1 MTRHLFTALTL
12 CCAAASAHAT
22 PVVLGSATQGSLTV
36 GNAAAVSFSGYDGS
50 ASLATGTLSQGY
62 TGTLTALTAGTISF
76 TYLGYEST
84 FENVFNFNGQHL
96 YQSLFGSGSTLSAN
110 IAAGTVDFGFTSHAF
125 SLFGSDT
132 RTYTNGS
139 NIGSMAFMPAV
150 NTTKYG
156 NFDFVIGFNDK
167 RPGSSAGD
175 RDFDDF
181 VVGVKFVPKITP
193 PAIPEPGTWALM
205 ALGLAGVAVA
215 ARRRA

>member
-1 MTRHLFTALTL
+1 MTRHLISALTL

-22 PVVLGSATQGSLTV
+22 PVVLGSTTQGSLTI

-50 ASLATGTLSQGY
+50 AAKTTGTLSQGY

-76 TYLGYEST
+76 TYLGHEST
-84 FENVFNFNGQHL
+84 FDNVFNFNGQHL
-96 YQSLFGSGSTLSAN
+96 YQSLSTGGTLSAKVG
-110 IAAGTVDFGFTSHAF
+110 AGTVNFGFTSHAWG
-125 SLFGSDT
+125 LFGWDT
-132 RTYTNGS
+132 VNYTNGS
-139 NIGSMAFMPAV
+139 NIGAMAFMPAV

-215 ARRRA
+215 ARRCA

>member
-1 MTRHLFTALTL
+1 MTRHLISALTL

-22 PVVLGSATQGSLTV
+22 PVVLGSTTQGSLSI
-36 GNAAAVSFSGYDGS
+36 GNATAVSFSGYDGS
-50 ASLATGTLSQGY
+50 PAKTTGTLSQGY

-76 TYLGYEST
+76 TYLGSEATYK
-84 FENVFNFNGQHL
+84 NVFNFNGQHL
-96 YQSLFGSGSTLSAN
+96 YPEWLSGDTLSAK
-110 IAAGTVDFGFTSHAF
+110 IGAGTVAF
-125 SLFGSDT
+125 SFTNYAGLLGWDT
-132 RTYTNGS
+132 ATYANGS
-139 NIGSMAFMPAV
+139 NFGSMAFMPAV

>member
-1 MTRHLFTALTL
+1 MTRHMISALTL

-22 PVVLGSATQGSLTV
+22 PVVLGSTTQGSLTI

-50 ASLATGTLSQGY
+50 AAQTTGTLSQGY

-76 TYLGYEST
+76 TYLGHEST
-84 FENVFNFNGQHL
+84 FDNVFNFNGQHL
-96 YQSLFGSGSTLSAN
+96 YQSLSTGGTLSAKVG
-110 IAAGTVDFGFTSHAF
+110 AGTVNFGFTSHAWG
-125 SLFGSDT
+125 LFGWDT
-132 RTYTNGS
+132 VNYTNGS
-139 NIGSMAFMPAV
+139 NIGAMAFMPAV